1 MTRALGIAHLTA
13 IDMAPPALIEAAAQA
28 GFDAVGLRL
37 LRVTDDSPGY
47 PLMDDPAAM
56 RDTLAAMRATGVTV
70 SDIEFVRITPETN
83 IADLSGLLDAGQA
96 LGARH
101 VIVAPYDSDLSRL
114 ADRLAELADAADPRN
129 LRPVLEFFPWTS
141 IPDLGTARRVVE
153 AAGPKVDL
161 LVDSLHFDRSDSML
175 SELRETP
182 SARLPFAHLC
192 DAPVNPPYS
201 TEDLLYTAR
210 AERLPPGDGQI
221 DLHSF
226 IAALPADIPL
236 SLEIP
241 TPHPVNDIVDRFRD
255 LKTKTQSLITKS
267 ERAVEN

>member
-161 LVDSLHFDRSDSML
+161 LVDSLLVLAMG
-175 SELRETP
+175 
-182 SARLPFAHLC
+182 A
-192 DAPVNPPYS
+192 
-201 TEDLLYTAR
+201 
-210 AERLPPGDGQI
+210 
-221 DLHSF
+221 
-226 IAALPADIPL
+226 
-236 SLEIP
+236 
-241 TPHPVNDIVDRFRD
+241 
-255 LKTKTQSLITKS
+255 
-267 ERAVEN
+267 